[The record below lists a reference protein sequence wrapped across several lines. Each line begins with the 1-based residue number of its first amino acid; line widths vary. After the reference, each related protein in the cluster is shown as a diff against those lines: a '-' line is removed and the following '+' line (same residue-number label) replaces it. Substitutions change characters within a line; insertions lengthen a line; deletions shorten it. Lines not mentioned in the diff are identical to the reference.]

1 MPYVPRQATIE
12 KCAFCNADFEKKHAS
27 RKYCSNVCNVQASYA
42 RTGYREQ
49 GRATRAELEAALA
62 KMVALVDGLSTLAPA
77 AKAASPVEKT
87 VDKVAVRAELK
98 EKMRQTGIALAQ
110 LDFTGAAKAEAQT
123 KKPAAKAAVKPAPKA
138 AELADAR
145 RRFKVKLGALAE
157 AKKQF
162 AAAATTQAKNEAIE
176 KAAKRL
182 KVAAKAKANRANDLA
197 EAKKKSAVSLKK
209 IAAAEAKKKA
219 RGAGL

>member
-77 AKAASPVEKT
+77 AKAAFPVEKT
-87 VDKVAVRAELK
+87 VDKAAVRAELK
-98 EKMRQTGIALAQ
+98 EKMRQAGIALAQ

-123 KKPAAKAAVKPAPKA
+123 KKPAAKAAVKQPVSDAQREEFKA
-138 AELADAR
+138 RLQAVATAR
-145 RRFKVKLGALAE
+145 A
-157 AKKQF
+157 AK
-162 AAAATTQAKNEAIE
+162 E
-176 KAAKRL
+176 KAAPPAK
-182 KVAAKAKANRANDLA
+182 KPAKKATKQPTKAK
-197 EAKKKSAVSLKK
+197 EPVSRRLV
-209 IAAAEAKKKA
+209 
-219 RGAGL
+219 L

>member
-98 EKMRQTGIALAQ
+98 EKMRQAGIALAQ

-123 KKPAAKAAVKPAPKA
+123 KKPAAKAAVKQAPKTAKTATKPA
-138 AELADAR
+138 APA
-145 RRFKVKLGALAE
+145 
-157 AKKQF
+157 AK
-162 AAAATTQAKNEAIE
+162 AAATKPVKKITKPAPPK
-176 KAAKRL
+176 KATNKP
-182 KVAAKAKANRANDLA
+182 KKAKSTTPTAKEEEIYQSNVREFGAPTADSLRRIDANQR
-197 EAKKKSAVSLKK
+197 KKAVS
-209 IAAAEAKKKA
+209 
-219 RGAGL
+219 